1 MVNKSWPDAL
11 LSSDL
16 ARLAGVST
24 DTLRHYE
31 RKGVLA
37 RPRRSESGYRLY
49 PADALDRVRLI
60 RRSLSV
66 GITLDELAS
75 ILKLRSQGG
84 SPCREARALLAT
96 KLEDVKRQLEELS
109 ELHGELQVILR
120 DWDKRLADTPAGKRA
135 GLLEALVKNSTTTNS
150 RTHRSRTVIGKT
162 PRRKVFNE
170 K

>member
-1 MVNKSWPDAL
+1 MSG
-11 LSSDL
+11 DL
-16 ARLAGVST
+16 ARLTGVST

-49 PADALDRVRLI
+49 PSDAVDRVQLV

-75 ILKLRSQGG
+75 ILKVRNQGG
-84 SPCREARALLAT
+84 APCREARSLVAT
-96 KLEDVKRQLEELS
+96 KLDDVQRQLEELTA
-109 ELHGELQVILR
+109 LRNELQVILK
-120 DWDKRLADTPAGKRA
+120 DWDKRLATTPKGKRA
-135 GLLEALVKNSTTTNS
+135 GLLEALVKNAPTTDS
-150 RTHRSRTVIGKT
+150 RSNQSRRVLGNTQ
-162 PRRKVFNE
+162 RRKGSNE